1 MSYQNGIINHLIE
14 NEIEISFPDNDEA
27 TITQA
32 NIVSESMTL
41 KQSICDSA
49 ELRFGGCIAS
59 EFNIKLMNTPER
71 QFSSQLVGK
80 WISVKITQ
88 HYSDPDEL
96 IYPSGSLYPSD
107 SLYPGYALGSQSFYI
122 FSGYIDS
129 APVDKT
135 DKNIFNIVAY
145 DVMTK
150 LYEEDITNWLYNEWK
165 SFQRGT
171 ALTSLIEQCLRYGAP
186 AVTIPTNSGAGTV
199 FNSIFYEYMNY
210 LPSVIWTRTCDYTQR
225 NNDWANNKS
234 EINKGTLLKYLCE
247 ALGAFGVIRPNS
259 GKGVFDLVKLSG
271 TPETYGFYERL
282 ETEDY
287 QSTGY
292 NDFMFDVSGSN
303 TNKTV
308 TGVYTKNGALTG
320 GISDA
325 YDNAFEK
332 TYDFTDNILLWE
344 EVASTGRTQTNTDCL
359 INNSSIGTRL
369 ALNAESEDHSGE
381 CAFSTYQPLSA
392 SLDARLWVTVG
403 SPIEI
408 LVSKTDVSGNYI
420 DNNGNIITDG
430 TIVKESVKTYVLSRT
445 ITGIQAMT
453 DKIEVKGV
461 R

>member
-135 DKNIFNIVAY
+135 DKNIFNVVAY
-145 DVMTK
+145 DVMAK
-150 LYEEDITNWLYNEWK
+150 LYEEDATNWLYEKWK
-165 SFQRGT
+165 NHQQGT

-199 FNSIFYEYMNY
+199 FNSIFYEYMNF
-210 LPSVIWTRTCDYTQR
+210 LPGVIWARTCDYTQR

-259 GKGVFDLVKLSG
+259 GKGAFDLVKLSG

-287 QSTGY
+287 QSSGY
-292 NDFMFDVSGSN
+292 TDFMFDVSGSN

-403 SPIEI
+403 APIEI

-420 DNNGNIITDG
+420 DNEGNIITDG

>member
-1 MSYQNGIINHLIE
+1 MSYKNGIINHLIE

-129 APVDKT
+129 APVDKA

-145 DVMTK
+145 DVLAK
-150 LYEEDITNWLYNEWK
+150 LYEADATNFLYSFFKTSISGSK
-165 SFQRGT
+165 SIGFLFSEVLKLSNNT
-171 ALTSLIEQCLRYGAP
+171 
-186 AVTIPTNSGAGTV
+186 VMTIPSSDVSTIIDDRYSVNGEQKSVST
-199 FNSIFYEYMNY
+199 FIPINEYWLERKDELSFGN
-210 LPSVIWTRTCDYTQR
+210 
-225 NNDWANNKS
+225 
-234 EINKGTLLKYLCE
+234 LLKNICE
-247 ALGAFGVIRPNS
+247 VFAAFGFIIPDS
-259 GKGVFDLVKLSG
+259 GKGTFTLKKLTGS
-271 TPETYGFYERL
+271 TEIYGFYEKL
-282 ETEDY
+282 ETEDF
-287 QSTGY
+287 QSSGY
-292 NDFMFDVSGSN
+292 TDFKFSVSGESRE
-303 TNKTV
+303 
-308 TGVYTKNGALTG
+308 GKNVIHGGLTEAVDG
-320 GISDA
+320 
-325 YDNAFEK
+325 AFEK
-332 TYDFTDNILLWE
+332 VYDLTENALVLQPY
-344 EVASTGRTQTNTDCL
+344 TTTGQGRTSTDFDYL
-359 INNSSIGTRL
+359 VNKSAIGTRL
-369 ALNAESEDHSGE
+369 ALNSAGVGAHRNQ

>member
-1 MSYQNGIINHLIE
+1 MSYKNGIINHLTE

-107 SLYPGYALGSQSFYI
+107 SLYPGYTLGSQSFYI

-145 DVMTK
+145 DVLAK
-150 LYEEDITNWLYNEWK
+150 LYEADATNYLYSFFKNSSGTFSLDRLFTEVLSSANNTVSDIGTT
-165 SFQRGT
+165 GT
-171 ALTSLIEQCLRYGAP
+171 AVIRNETYYNGSVNAMVSSFTP
-186 AVTIPTNSGAGTV
+186 SN
-199 FNSIFYEYMNY
+199 EYWM
-210 LPSVIWTRTCDYTQR
+210 TQK
-225 NNDWANNKS
+225 DKIS
-234 EINKGTLLKYLCE
+234 FGMLLKGICE
-247 ALGAFGVIRPNS
+247 IFGVFGVIEPNS
-259 GKGVFDLVKLSG
+259 GKGSFTFKRLTG
-271 TPETYGFYERL
+271 PAETYAFYEEL

-287 QSTGY
+287 LSTGY
-292 NDFMFDVSGSN
+292 TDFRFAVSGASRDG
-303 TNKTV
+303 KSV
-308 TGVYTKNGALTG
+308 LHG
-320 GISDA
+320 GLSAADDDA
-325 YDNAFEK
+325 VDK
-332 TYDFTDNILLWE
+332 VYDFSDNILILQPY
-344 EVASTGRTQTNTDCL
+344 ASSGQGRTSTPFDFL
-359 INNSSIGTRL
+359 VNNSDIGARL
-369 ALNAESEDHSGE
+369 AMNPAAEGHTGQ
-381 CAFSTYQPLSA
+381 CTFSTYQPLSA

-453 DKIEVKGV
+453 DNIEVKGV

>member
-107 SLYPGYALGSQSFYI
+107 NLYPGYALGSQSFYI

-145 DVMTK
+145 DVMAK

-165 SFQRGT
+165 THQYGK
-171 ALTSLIEQCLRYGAP
+171 ALTSLIVQCLRYGTP
-186 AVTIPTNSGAGTV
+186 AVNIPTNSGAGTV
-199 FNSIFYEYMNY
+199 FNSIFYERVRF
-210 LPSVIWTRTCDYTQR
+210 LSDSPTTRACDYTQR
-225 NNDWANNKS
+225 NDDWANSKS

-271 TPETYGFYERL
+271 TPETYGFYEQL
-282 ETEDY
+282 ETEDC

-292 NDFMFDVSGSN
+292 TDFMFDVSGSN

-420 DNNGNIITDG
+420 DNEGNIITDG
-430 TIVKESVKTYVLSRT
+430 TIVKESVNTYVLSRT

>member
-122 FSGYIDS
+122 FSGFIDS

-145 DVMTK
+145 DVLAK

-165 SFQRGT
+165 THQYGK
-171 ALTSLIEQCLRYGAP
+171 ALASLIVQCLRYGTP

-199 FNSIFYEYMNY
+199 FNSIFYEHVRFLSD
-210 LPSVIWTRTCDYTQR
+210 LPTTRACDYTQR
-225 NNDWANNKS
+225 NDDWANSKS

-247 ALGAFGVIRPNS
+247 ALGAFGIIRPNAE
-259 GKGVFDLVKLSG
+259 KGAFDLVKLSG
-271 TPETYGFYERL
+271 APETYGFYEQL

-292 NDFMFDVSGSN
+292 TDFVFDVANSV
-303 TNKTV
+303 TNKNIN
-308 TGVYTKNGALTG
+308 GGFIKNGAVTA
-320 GISDA
+320 GIKDA
-325 YDNAFEK
+325 YDNAVDK
-332 TYDFTDNILLWE
+332 AYDFTDNILLWE
-344 EVASTGRTQTNTDCL
+344 SLSGSSRALTNTDCL

-420 DNNGNIITDG
+420 DNEGNIITDG